1 MKEKKIFTS
10 EIVASSKE
18 RAKELERILKDE
30 GISFFKEAGMFDFT
44 DFKLNLSWVDVK
56 RLIKIGVFDLE
67 SNDISLRTYY

>member
-10 EIVASSKE
+10 EIVASSEE

-30 GISFFKEAGMFDFT
+30 EISFFKEAGMFNFT
-44 DFKLNLSWVDVK
+44 NFKLNLSWVDVK

>member
-10 EIVASSKE
+10 EIVAKSDES
-18 RAKELERILKDE
+18 AKELERILKDE
-30 GISFFKEAGMFDFT
+30 EISFFKEAGMFDFT
-44 DFKLNLSWVDVK
+44 NFKLNLSWVDVK